1 MRLDFSEIGYPRA
14 LLAAL
19 TVLLAVAAIVA
30 ASTSTAAFGVYN
42 SAWDGASALQTE
54 ADAVGT
60 ESEIVLNTSA
70 YGDVPANGTVAVV
83 LSPETRYEREDSE
96 RLRTFVQNGGTLV
109 VADDYGRHG
118 DALLADIDADA
129 RFDGRP
135 LRDERHNYRSPN
147 MPVATNV
154 SNDPNASIVEGVD
167 QLTLNYGTAVR
178 PNGATVRATTSGFAY
193 FDENQNGEL
202 DANESLDEHPIVT
215 VESVGEGRV
224 IVVGDP
230 SLFINAMLDRPG
242 NQAFVRAIFDGHERA
257 ILDYSHSGRQPPL
270 AVALLLVRG
279 SPVLQVLVGAV
290 GLGAVVGWAERP
302 GLLGRLRRGDAR
314 EEVRTDAARRDELAA
329 YLRRQHPDWDDR
341 RVDRVIAGVLSEE
354 NNSDGNG

>member
-1 MRLDFSEIGYPRA
+1 MSEIGYPRA
-14 LLAAL
+14 LLVAL
-19 TVLLAVAAIVA
+19 AVLLAVAAIVA

-42 SAWDGASALQTE
+42 SAWDGASSLKAE

-70 YGDVPANGTVAVV
+70 YRETPANGTVAVV
-83 LSPETRYEREDSE
+83 LSPETRYEQEDSA
-96 RLRTFVQNGGTLV
+96 RLRSFVRNGGTLV
-109 VADDYGRHG
+109 VADDYGPHG
-118 DALLADIDADA
+118 DALLADVGADA

-154 SNDPNASIVEGVD
+154 SDDPNASIVDGVD

-202 DANESLDEHPIVT
+202 DGNESLGERPVVT

-242 NQAFVRAIFDGHERA
+242 NRGFVRAIFDDHKRA
-257 ILDYSHSGRQPPL
+257 ILDYSHSGSQPPL
-270 AVALLLVRG
+270 AVALLFIRG
-279 SPVLQVLVGAV
+279 SPVLQVLVGVV
-290 GLGAVVGWAERP
+290 GLGLVVGWTKRP

-314 EEVRTDAARRDELAA
+314 DEVRIDAARRDELAA

-341 RVDRVIAGVLSEE
+341 RVERVIAGVLSEE
-354 NNSDGNG
+354 DEGDGNG